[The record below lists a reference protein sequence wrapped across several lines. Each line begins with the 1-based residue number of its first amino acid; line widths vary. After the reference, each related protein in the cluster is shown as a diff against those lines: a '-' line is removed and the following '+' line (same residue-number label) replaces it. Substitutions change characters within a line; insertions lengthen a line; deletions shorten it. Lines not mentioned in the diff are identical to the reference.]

1 MNNKKA
7 LIMFIAMFFLFC
19 VLNMWQALPLI
30 FLFAIIM
37 TFFKSKRE
45 YCSNYCPMGYVQDSF
60 NTEKSEDNNIE
71 LSKKILKILKVVI
84 FVIFWVYLI
93 YYIVSLYNSPDLL
106 WTRIFILIISSGII
120 AIITQKYIKKRF
132 WCSKLCPLGKIL
144 SYIIK
149 IRRG

>member
-37 TFFKSKRE
+37 TFFKGNRE
-45 YCSNYCPMGYVQDSF
+45 YCSNFCPMGYVQDSF
-60 NTEKSEDNNIE
+60 YTEESEDNNIE
-71 LSKKILKILKVVI
+71 LSKRKLKFIKIAI
-84 FVIFWVYLI
+84 FVIFWTYLI

-132 WCSKLCPLGKIL
+132 WCSKLCPFGKIL
-144 SYIIK
+144 SYFIK